1 MIRHVFAS
9 NDLKQSLVKK
19 RQKKLKIYSFYP
31 IDRADCSCQK
41 IILDWQKQ
49 IIKLSPKQRKL
60 AIQQQKYL
68 TCPSIKKRL
77 KHYKI
82 TCKNCGAI
90 LGYCWASDKSLQDW
104 VDFHYTNWTDGNEW
118 HGCLTPQISPIT
130 QKLCLECT
138 CGQTTRD
145 FQIKSKN
152 IEKKNKVGRDF
163 EKKNSKFEVRRI
175 SKNMIPFNQ
184 YVNS

>member
-1 MIRHVFAS
+1 MTGVQTCALPISS
-9 NDLKQSLVKK
+9 NDLKRSLVKK

-104 VDFHYTNWTDGNEW
+104 VDFHYTNWTDGDRK
-118 HGCLTPQISPIT
+118 S
-130 QKLCLECT
+130 
-138 CGQTTRD
+138 TRL
-145 FQIKSKN
+145 
-152 IEKKNKVGRDF
+152 
-163 EKKNSKFEVRRI
+163 NS
-175 SKNMIPFNQ
+175 SHIPL
-184 YVNS
+184 SRMPSSA